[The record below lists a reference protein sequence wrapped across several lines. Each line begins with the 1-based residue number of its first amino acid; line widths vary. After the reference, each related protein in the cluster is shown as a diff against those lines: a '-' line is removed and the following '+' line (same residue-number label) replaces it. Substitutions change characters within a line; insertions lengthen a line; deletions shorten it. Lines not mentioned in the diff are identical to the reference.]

1 MPVKAWLQLL
11 GFAVLVVAA
20 ASLFVAWSAVRK
32 QQDELQAQL
41 KSAQEQLQ
49 AADARETSSKKALQQ
64 QLAKIAQERKSVQ
77 TPAEAIEELPTVL
90 PLPKPLVIENSV
102 PLAAGDV
109 SKGAGTAGSKPE
121 AAAPKVE
128 LPAEDLKP
136 LYDYA
141 LGCKTC
147 QAQLAA
153 TEAELNDEKAK
164 TQTLGRERDDA
175 LRVAHG
181 GSVIQRVAHAAK
193 WFVIGAAAGAVAAK
207 LAR

>member
-11 GFAVLVVAA
+11 GFALLVVAA
-20 ASLFVAWSAVRK
+20 VSLFVAWSAVRK

-41 KSAQEQLQ
+41 KSAQQQLQ
-49 AADARETSSKKALQQ
+49 AADVRETASKKELQQ
-64 QLAKIAQERKSVQ
+64 QLAKIAQQRKSVQ
-77 TPAEAIEELPTVL
+77 TPAEAIEQLPTVL

-102 PLAAGDV
+102 PSATAAQSTGEATP
-109 SKGAGTAGSKPE
+109 GAKPE

-141 LGCKTC
+141 LSCKTC

-153 TEAELNDEKAK
+153 TQAELNDEKAK

-181 GSVIQRVAHAAK
+181 GSVIQRVARAAK

-207 LAR
+207 VAR

>member
-20 ASLFVAWSAVRK
+20 VSLFVAWSAVRK

-77 TPAEAIEELPTVL
+77 TPAEAIEELPAVL
-90 PLPKPLVIENSV
+90 PLPKPLVIET
-102 PLAAGDV
+102 ATAGQ
-109 SKGAGTAGSKPE
+109 SKGEVTAGSKTE

-153 TEAELNDEKAK
+153 TQAELNDEKAK

-175 LRVAHG
+175 LRVSRG
-181 GSVIQRVAHAAK
+181 GSVIQRVARAAK
-193 WFVIGAAAGAVAAK
+193 WFVIGAAAGTVAAK